1 MPISEQ
7 DTRQSLMAEDPE
19 FRSLAEEHT
28 RCNSQLEEIIGS
40 SYLNV
45 EDMVREVTLKKL
57 KLRLKD
63 RMEMIVARHQQLATH

>member
-7 DTRQSLMAEDPE
+7 DIRQSLMAEDPE